1 MSKRIVGE
9 GKIDDIKKRILNKKF
24 ELLSDKDE
32 SFEVDLKFSSPSIV
46 TKI

>member
-1 MSKRIVGE
+1 MKRKIIGS
-9 GKIDDIKKRILNKKF
+9 GKIEDIKKKYLNKKF

-32 SFEVDLKFSSPSIV
+32 SFEVDLKFKSPSIV